1 LSNLQK
7 QEMAEGYILKFLVEH
22 AALNDAMSR
31 KDVAALGKLA
41 LGSAT
46 RFQREMGVNL
56 LALEPGPGGLQPK
69 AQPPASPAAD

>member
-1 LSNLQK
+1 
-7 QEMAEGYILKFLVEH
+7 
-22 AALNDAMSR
+22 MSR